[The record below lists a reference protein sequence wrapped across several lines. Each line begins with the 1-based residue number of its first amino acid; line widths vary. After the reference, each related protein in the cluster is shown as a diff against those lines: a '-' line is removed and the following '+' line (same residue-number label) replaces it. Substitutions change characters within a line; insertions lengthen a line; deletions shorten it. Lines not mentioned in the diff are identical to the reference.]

1 MCGANRTVIR
11 RRTKKMLTT
20 KIIYPSGNEW
30 TIPAIEVT
38 FTPAQ
43 YEPMPEGA
51 PASPQKMAAPP
62 IVWVKRPNIDEIVQV
77 DEGSIYVMNASGAT
91 VSTYHLGSNRLT

>member
-1 MCGANRTVIR
+1 
-11 RRTKKMLTT
+11 MLST

-30 TIPAIEVT
+30 TLPAIEVT

-43 YEPMPEGA
+43 YGHSPDDAKGSEPRLV
-51 PASPQKMAAPP
+51 APP
-62 IVWVKRPNIDEIVQV
+62 IVWVKRPSIDEIVQV

-91 VSTYHLGSNRLT
+91 ISTYHLGDKRNDPPKA